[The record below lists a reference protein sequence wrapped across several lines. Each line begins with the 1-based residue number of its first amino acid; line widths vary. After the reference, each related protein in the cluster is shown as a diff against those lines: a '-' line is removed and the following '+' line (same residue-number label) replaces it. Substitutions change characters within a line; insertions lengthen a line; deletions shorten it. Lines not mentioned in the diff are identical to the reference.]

1 MASAKE
7 ARIACIIV
15 TFNRKVYLKRCLES
29 VDRQIFQPK
38 TVYIVDNAST
48 DGTIDSVK
56 EWGFYNCKRNGIVYK
71 YILNK
76 KNEGG
81 AGGFHLGM
89 KTAFEFAYY
98 DGFWVMDDDGEPDK
112 ECLKELVKFC
122 QTEII

>member
-1 MASAKE
+1 MVSTKE
-7 ARIACIIV
+7 ARVACVIV
-15 TFNRKVYLKRCLES
+15 TYNRKVYLKRCLEA
-29 VDRQIFQPK
+29 VERQIFQPQ

-71 YILNK
+71 YVLNN

-98 DGFWVMDDDGEPDK
+98 DGFGLWMMMVS
-112 ECLKELVKFC
+112 
-122 QTEII
+122 QTRNV